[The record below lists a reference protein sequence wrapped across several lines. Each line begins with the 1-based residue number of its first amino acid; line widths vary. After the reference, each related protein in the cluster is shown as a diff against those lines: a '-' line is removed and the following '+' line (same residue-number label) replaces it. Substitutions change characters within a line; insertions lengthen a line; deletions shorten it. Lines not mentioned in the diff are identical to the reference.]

1 MSPNDIFLQLIVP
14 VMACIIIFIVILT
27 CLCKTTNRLLLQNT
41 YGEDIARSLD
51 EEGIRRSL
59 EMIQHVEHELNIINE
74 QLEIVSTLKDYLH
87 NLHNPQIIEDENI
100 IIIVGPDNQTMHL
113 GTKIVD

>member
-14 VMACIIIFIVILT
+14 VMACIIIFILILT
-27 CLCKTTNRLLLQNT
+27 CLCKTTNHLLLQNP

-51 EEGIRRSL
+51 EESIRRYL

-87 NLHNPQIIEDENI
+87 NLHNPQIINDENVVI
-100 IIIVGPDNQTMHL
+100 MVGPDNQTIHL